1 MKEEAT
7 LIMAILLVILNIFSK
22 NFYKNIFPVMLRKQA
37 FSAITKARG

>member
-22 NFYKNIFPVMLRKQA
+22 NFYKRLCHNKWLIFDEK
-37 FSAITKARG
+37 